1 MIIHMEKSWIKWGV
15 SNNQIKRLRVY
26 KLMIVNEPYEPSNN
40 KQLLFCLFCFC
51 TYPNFNHRLTKVR
64 SSS

>member
-26 KLMIVNEPYEPSNN
+26 KLMIVNEPYEPSN
-40 KQLLFCLFCFC
+40 KQLLFCLFCFS